1 MADIKLKSDK
11 VHQRYYNAERK
22 RLPGV
27 TTITGV
33 LDKPALKAWA
43 NRIGLDGID
52 MKSYVDKRAEM
63 GTCAHDIIEA
73 YLNDQKIDKSEWA
86 PVVVDQAENSLL
98 SFLNGI
104 EKHEY
109 KVIATEQQM
118 ISEQMQIGGT
128 CDIIWEWDGVPT
140 LTDLKTGKGIY
151 PEMFCQA
158 IAYAEIS
165 KENGYPIEQVSI
177 LNVPRAEDEE
187 FSHVFVKPEHYPIYK
202 DIFLNCLAI
211 YQLKKK
217 VKWY

>member
-1 MADIKLKSDK
+1 MADIKLKSDN
-11 VHQRYYNAERK
+11 VHQRYYNAAGK

-43 NRIGLDGID
+43 NRIGLEGID
-52 MKSYVDKRAEM
+52 MQSYVDKRAEM
-63 GTCAHDIIEA
+63 GTCAHDMIEA
-73 YLNDQKIDKSEWA
+73 YLNNQEIDKHEWA
-86 PVVVDQAENSLL
+86 PAIIDQAENSYL
-98 SFLNGI
+98 SFLAGI
-104 EKHEY
+104 KDHDY

-118 ISEQMQIGGT
+118 VSETMQLGGT
-128 CDIIWEWDGVPT
+128 CDIIWEWDGILT

-151 PEMFCQA
+151 PEMYCQA

-187 FSHVFVKPEHYPIYK
+187 FRHDFIKPEHYQVYK
-202 DIFLNCLAI
+202 DIFLHCLEI
-211 YQLKKK
+211 YQLKKI